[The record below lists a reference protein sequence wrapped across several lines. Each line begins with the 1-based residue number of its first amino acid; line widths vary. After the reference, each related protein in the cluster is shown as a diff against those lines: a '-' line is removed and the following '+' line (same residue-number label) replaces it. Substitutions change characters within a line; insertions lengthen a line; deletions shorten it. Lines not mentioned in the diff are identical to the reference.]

1 MIAMEVFMDIFALRR
16 QGLSF
21 RAIAKKLKVHR
32 NTVKKYLEE
41 GAVPPRYN
49 SSTRKESILAPYFQ
63 IISDWLEQDDY
74 RATWIY
80 QRIRALG
87 YGGGYDTVKH
97 HVRKI
102 KEANRRKAYIRYE
115 TVPGLQ
121 AQVDWADFQVADLTG
136 AAVRTVYLFL
146 MVLGF
151 SRAMYAELV
160 TSCTLQAFMDAHIRA
175 FHFLG
180 GVPLELLYDNMRH
193 VVTGR
198 AEGKAAFNV
207 EFSHFARH
215 YGFKP
220 IACAPYSPWV
230 KGKVERPVDYIRE
243 SFWRGYGFEDIQQ
256 ANRDLTA
263 WISDTANCR
272 IHGTH
277 REAVD
282 VRWQK
287 ERACLSPSPATDYD
301 TSLKVYRKVYK
312 DCMISYNASRYQ
324 VPPDV
329 IGKRVL
335 LKIKD
340 GSIRFYDDD
349 RLLVACREAAQK
361 GSWITHPEIIEQIH
375 HQRQMLKENRCG
387 RPKGK
392 ATRGLVNASL
402 FPQVFYR
409 PLSAYDRFAQ
419 GGDSWTN

>member
-160 TSCTLQAFMDAHIRA
+160 TSCTLQAFMDRQHASCGHRKGRGQGR
-175 FHFLG
+175 FQC
-180 GVPLELLYDNMRH
+180 GVFPFCPPL
-193 VVTGR
+193 
-198 AEGKAAFNV
+198 
-207 EFSHFARH
+207 
-215 YGFKP
+215 
-220 IACAPYSPWV
+220 
-230 KGKVERPVDYIRE
+230 
-243 SFWRGYGFEDIQQ
+243 
-256 ANRDLTA
+256 
-263 WISDTANCR
+263 
-272 IHGTH
+272 
-277 REAVD
+277 
-282 VRWQK
+282 
-287 ERACLSPSPATDYD
+287 
-301 TSLKVYRKVYK
+301 
-312 DCMISYNASRYQ
+312 
-324 VPPDV
+324 
-329 IGKRVL
+329 
-335 LKIKD
+335 
-340 GSIRFYDDD
+340 
-349 RLLVACREAAQK
+349 RL
-361 GSWITHPEIIEQIH
+361 
-375 HQRQMLKENRCG
+375 
-387 RPKGK
+387 
-392 ATRGLVNASL
+392 
-402 FPQVFYR
+402 
-409 PLSAYDRFAQ
+409 
-419 GGDSWTN
+419 

>member
-1 MIAMEVFMDIFALRR
+1 MIALEVFMDILALRR

-21 RAIAKKLKVHR
+21 RAIAKKLNIHR
-32 NTVKKYLEE
+32 NTVKKYVEE
-41 GAVPPRYN
+41 GARAPRYN
-49 SSTRKESILAPYFQ
+49 RNKRKESILAPYFQ
-63 IISDWLEQDDY
+63 VISDWLEQDDY

-80 QRIRALG
+80 NRIKALG
-87 YGGGYDTVKH
+87 YAGGYDTVKH
-97 HVRKI
+97 YVRKV
-102 KEANRRKAYIRYE
+102 KEVHRRTAYIRYE

-136 AAVRTVYLFL
+136 ATITTVYLFL

-160 TSCTLQAFMDAHIRA
+160 TACTLQAFMDAHIRA
-175 FHFLG
+175 FRYLG
-180 GVPLELLYDNMRH
+180 GVPLEVLYDNMRH
-193 VVTGR
+193 VVVGR
-198 AEGKAAFNV
+198 GDGKPVFNV

-220 IACAPYSPWV
+220 IACAPYSPWT

-243 SFWRGYGFEDIQQ
+243 SFWRGYGFQSIEEG
-256 ANRDLTA
+256 NRDLTA
-263 WISDTANCR
+263 WLSDTANCR

-277 REAVD
+277 REAVN

-287 ERACLSPSPATDYD
+287 ERVCLTPCPATDYD

-312 DCMISYNASRYQ
+312 DCMISYNTSRYQ

-329 IGKRVL
+329 IGKKIL

-340 GSIRFYDDD
+340 GTIRFYDDD
-349 RLLVACREAAQK
+349 RLLVACSEADQK
-361 GSWITHPEIIEQIH
+361 GSWITHPAIIDQIH
-375 HQRQMLKENRCG
+375 AQRQERNKTPYARA
-387 RPKGK
+387 KGK

-402 FPQVFYR
+402 FPQVLYR
-409 PLSAYDRFAQ
+409 PLSIYDRFAQ
-419 GGDSWTN
+419 GGDTWTN